1 MATGVVSGLIAVMIE
16 TNNYAAQQRW
26 TASQAL
32 LPRSLR
38 TAFTPPSMTSNTIKA
53 LLQYSATPLRN
64 AAGVIYGPL
73 EQGAG
78 LVNGLGA
85 IELAYYLD
93 TTKGAG
99 QYWMTAVS
107 QPFTNF
113 GGTDE
118 PWAQTVI
125 WGTRLLRG
133 SSVVDLRQAAWEDNI
148 VWGTG
153 ELDNIVSG
161 SFSEDEDNIVW
172 GTLVDEDNIV
182 WGTSVSLATDLTWAG
197 NAALEDNIVW
207 GTAMVWDDQVVWG
220 TNLIGFFSEDNI
232 VWGTCSGDEDNIVWG
247 TLSEDNIVWGT
258 SANKVSVL
266 GTMFGGAL

>member
-1 MATGVVSGLIAVMIE
+1 
-16 TNNYAAQQRW
+16 
-26 TASQAL
+26 L
-32 LPRSLR
+32 LPKSLR
-38 TAFTPPSMTSNTIKA
+38 TAVGPTPPPMTSNTIKA
-53 LLQYSATPLRN
+53 LLQYSATPLRD
-64 AAGVIYGPL
+64 AAGVQYGPL

-85 IELAYYLD
+85 IELAYFLD
-93 TTKGAG
+93 TTQRAG
-99 QYWMTAVS
+99 QYWMTAESVPS
-107 QPFTNF
+107 TNF

-118 PWAQTVI
+118 PWSQTVL

-133 SSVVDLRQAAWEDNI
+133 TSVVDLRQAAWEDNI

-161 SFSEDEDNIVW
+161 TFSEDEDNIVW

-197 NAALEDNIVW
+197 NAALEDSIVW
-207 GTAMVWDDQVVWG
+207 GTAMTWDNNVVWG
-220 TNLIGFFSEDNI
+220 ANLVGFFSEDNI
-232 VWGTCSGDEDNIVWG
+232 VWGTCSGNEDNIVWG
-247 TLSEDNIVWGT
+247 TLDEDNIVWGT